1 MKYINVLWLLCVIT
15 LLSASVTAEKT
26 QKETVVKAAQEPLKT
41 AQNEVI
47 VELDKFAYI
56 PRELT
61 VKVGTTV
68 KWVNKETRQ
77 YHSVWFKEQGEEPGE
92 YFFPGESVSKFFD
105 KPGRY
110 PYVCEPHEK
119 RMTGVIIVVE

>member
-1 MKYINVLWLLCVIT
+1 MRKWFLVQLYFLMSVLC
-15 LLSASVTAEKT
+15 STAMAE
-26 QKETVVKAAQEPLKT
+26 EVV
-41 AQNEVI
+41 
-47 VELDKFAYI
+47 VELYKFKFI
-56 PRELT
+56 PQELT

-68 KWVNKETRQ
+68 KWYNKEKRQ

-92 YFFPGESVSKFFD
+92 YFFPEESVTKTFD

-119 RMTGVIIVVE
+119 KMKGVIVVTK

>member
-1 MKYINVLWLLCVIT
+1 MTKMLLVLFSCAGMMLSLTT
-15 LLSASVTAEKT
+15 LADE
-26 QKETVVKAAQEPLKT
+26 VV
-41 AQNEVI
+41 
-47 VELDKFAYI
+47 VELYKYKFM
-56 PRELT
+56 PEELT

-68 KWVNKETRQ
+68 KWYNKEKRQ

-92 YFFPGESVSKFFD
+92 YFFPEESVSKTFD

-119 RMTGVIIVVE
+119 RMKGVIVVSE

>member
-1 MKYINVLWLLCVIT
+1 MKYITALWLLCAIT
-15 LLSASVTAEKT
+15 VFSTSVTAEKT
-26 QKETVVKAAQEPLKT
+26 QKETEVNAAQE
-41 AQNEVI
+41 AAHNEVI